1 MKMNL
6 SRFALHRSTYSCDAM
21 IKRREQLY
29 EESGLTESVTVPV
42 RFSEVDSL
50 GIVWHGHYILY
61 FEQGREAF
69 GKTYGIDYM
78 TVQKAGFTTPI
89 VKSTCEHKLPL
100 RYGDTAR
107 IVTTY
112 VDTPAAKMIFRFKVY
127 NSKDQLVCQGET
139 VQVFLDEG
147 QNLVLSIP
155 DFVWEWKRRVGLR

>member
-1 MKMNL
+1 
-6 SRFALHRSTYSCDAM
+6 M
-21 IKRREQLY
+21 IKRREEFY
-29 EESGLTESVTVPV
+29 EESGLTESVTIPV

-50 GIVWHGHYILY
+50 GIVWDGHYILY

-78 TVQKAGFTTPI
+78 TVQKAGYTTPI

-112 VDTPAAKMIFRFKVY
+112 VDTPAAKMIFRFNIY
-127 NSKDQLVCQGET
+127 NGKDQLVCQGET
-139 VQVFLDEG
+139 IQVFLDDT
-147 QNLVLSIP
+147 QNLALNVP
-155 DFVWEWKRRVGLR
+155 DFVVDWKRKVGLL

>member
-1 MKMNL
+1 
-6 SRFALHRSTYSCDAM
+6 M

-107 IVTTY
+107 IVTAY

-127 NSKDQLVCQGET
+127 NSKDQLVCHGET
-139 VQVFLDEG
+139 VQVFLDAG
-147 QNLVLSIP
+147 QNLVLSVP
-155 DFVWEWKRRVGLR
+155 DFVLDWKKQVGLL